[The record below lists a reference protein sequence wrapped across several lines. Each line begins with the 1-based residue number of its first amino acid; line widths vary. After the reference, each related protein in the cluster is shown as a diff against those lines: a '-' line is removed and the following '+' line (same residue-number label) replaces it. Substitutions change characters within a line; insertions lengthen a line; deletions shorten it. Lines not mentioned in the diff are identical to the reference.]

1 MIYSFGVQP
10 PTPKRAIAVKQCAA
24 AEYKAAIRYLLRVN
38 SPAKIALLKTHG
50 QNFGSPQRNSQAL
63 QCLKSFN

>member
-1 MIYSFGVQP
+1 MIYSFGVEP
-10 PTPKRAIAVKQCAA
+10 PTPKRAIAVKHCTAQCTT
-24 AEYKAAIRYLLRVN
+24 AISYLLRVN

-50 QNFGSPQRNSQAL
+50 QNFGSPQKNSQAL